1 LTGGGAELKHIK
13 QLVEYIT
20 GMDTRLGYPNEHL
33 AGDSNEEISSPM
45 YATAVGLVMNSIQNG
60 TNSAVKYQPEI
71 VERKPITREPVVE
84 KEVIEEKPVESKKEI
99 EPEST
104 QSKISKSFFDRY
116 LDKIKNFLDN
126 AE

>member
-1 LTGGGAELKHIK
+1 
-13 QLVEYIT
+13 
-20 GMDTRLGYPNEHL
+20 
-33 AGDSNEEISSPM
+33 M
-45 YATAVGLVMNSIQNG
+45 YATAVGLVMNSIANG

-71 VERKPITREPVVE
+71 VNKAATIQQPEVVWTEIKEEVAKPE
-84 KEVIEEKPVESKKEI
+84 EEKVDVKPLVDT
-99 EPEST
+99 EST